1 MIEQREHQLI
11 LTFSTPAAA
20 AQAKRWMEMAVVPW
34 LPMVS
39 QSASPVGLGSAATSS
54 QPSEPSPET
63 KPAPDPG
70 PTDSLPPPIP
80 ASLEP
85 EPSRSRHVVL
95 TPERQDQ
102 LYQQRQSGQTA
113 HQRLLR
119 AQTTLRDGVLPFSRP
134 GQPPPPSGQ
143 SSPRQKAALEG
154 GFADGAPGV
163 RPQRPGVEPG
173 PKRSRLVRAQILSS
187 SLPPSQS

>member
-1 MIEQREHQLI
+1 MSMIEQRENQLLI
-11 LTFSTPAAA
+11 SFPTVEAAS
-20 AQAKRWMEMAVVPW
+20 QALRWMEVAVLPW
-34 LPMVS
+34 LPLVS

-54 QPSEPSPET
+54 QPSEPSQET

-70 PTDSLPPPIP
+70 PTEPLPPPIP

-154 GFADGAPGV
+154 GFADGAP
-163 RPQRPGVEPG
+163 EPAPRRG
-173 PKRSRLVRAQILSS
+173 SQLRLVARESGPATLLVPLS
-187 SLPPSQS
+187 PAK